1 MFWYLTIIII
11 FYLFF
16 VKIQISAIHYLIVS
30 NNYVKFFISYI
41 TIKLKLVTI
50 SHILYMSGTLLL
62 PSWQFIIHKNI
73 MEMIFALFIN
83 GYPRYTASLERAV
96 GQKEKRK
103 TNKQH
108 IKNTIQKIFSIS
120 LWGKWARPETLYWT
134 SRIHHTHT
142 IERAIQNDMNLHG
155 TCTHTHTQKIVLN

>member
-108 IKNTIQKIFSIS
+108 IKNTIQKIFFHQFMREMSEAWNLI
-120 LWGKWARPETLYWT
+120 LNL
-134 SRIHHTHT
+134 
-142 IERAIQNDMNLHG
+142 QNTPYSHNRESYTEWHESAWNMH
-155 TCTHTHTQKIVLN
+155 THTHTKNCP